1 MLKKIKKNIRH
12 FRKAKYQR
20 ILFSKKDIILRKRGI
35 KYICDFK
42 TQDDYNKK
50 YCRSCKFFSS
60 NLKKENFISFYK
72 KFNTHLALKANYN
85 SITLKKKNNKDACLK
100 SYFLFSEFLMMSK
113 KVNNIQKLNT
123 ILKVNDLLILSF
135 QKYKHINLIKLFKR
149 NFLYE
154 RKLIK
159 LYS

>member
-42 TQDDYNKK
+42 TQGDYNKK
-50 YCRSCKFFSS
+50 HCRSCKFFSS

-72 KFNTHLALKANYN
+72 KFNAHLVLKATYN
-85 SITLKKKNNKDACLK
+85 SITLKKKTNKDACLK

-135 QKYKHINLIKLFKR
+135 QKYKHINLVKLFKR